1 MKKKLL
7 CCLMTVVFAF
17 GFTVSA
23 ENNELDRALKD
34 TAQCIL
40 NTVQSPEV
48 GSVGGEWVIFGLA
61 RSGESV
67 SEKYY
72 QDYYSRAEEYIK
84 NGGLQDAY
92 QTEYARL
99 ILALGAIGKDPAN
112 AAGHNLITPLNDY
125 DKTVSQGLSA
135 AVWAVVALSSKDYA
149 GTDAVCEKYVQ
160 YILDAQLTDGGWA
173 FDPKAEAFDPDLT
186 GTALCAL
193 ARYADNDEVKRSID
207 KGLNCLSAAQSD
219 NGGFV
224 SWGVESSESTA
235 QVITALCELG
245 IPLDDSRFVKNGNT
259 LLDSLMSYYKPQSGF
274 VHTLDGEVNQMST
287 EQCFYALVS
296 AQRSAE
302 SKNTLYNMTDSSQAD
317 AVDVFVCGVRTAVFI
332 LGSILRR

>member
-7 CCLMTVVFAF
+7 CCLMTAVFAF
-17 GFTVSA
+17 GFTASA
-23 ENNELDRALKD
+23 ENNELDRAVQD

-67 SEKYY
+67 PEKYY
-72 QDYYSRAEEYIK
+72 QDYYSRVEEYIK

-160 YILDAQLTDGGWA
+160 FILDAQLTDGGWA
-173 FDPKAEAFDPDLT
+173 FDPKAEEFDPDRR
-186 GTALCAL
+186 GHRQRGSGRKKI
-193 ARYADNDEVKRSID
+193 RYCR
-207 KGLNCLSAAQSD
+207 
-219 NGGFV
+219 
-224 SWGVESSESTA
+224 
-235 QVITALCELG
+235 
-245 IPLDDSRFVKNGNT
+245 
-259 LLDSLMSYYKPQSGF
+259 
-274 VHTLDGEVNQMST
+274 
-287 EQCFYALVS
+287 
-296 AQRSAE
+296 
-302 SKNTLYNMTDSSQAD
+302 
-317 AVDVFVCGVRTAVFI
+317 
-332 LGSILRR
+332 